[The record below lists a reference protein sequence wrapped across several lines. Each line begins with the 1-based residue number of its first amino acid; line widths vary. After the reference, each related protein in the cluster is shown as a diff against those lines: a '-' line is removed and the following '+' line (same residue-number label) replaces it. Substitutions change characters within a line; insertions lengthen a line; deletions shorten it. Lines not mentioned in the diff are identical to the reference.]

1 MARLLFSSEMRM
13 WPLGRSSAAFGLF
26 NWLRAMP
33 TTPFCPYCHTM
44 ALLDRWTSM
53 IRSLPWSVMSTLPF
67 GRNVFWTGVFN
78 WLAPKPVTP
87 NWPYCQTMLPPWST
101 SRTRLSTQPA
111 LQFGVAPGGTPVPD
125 ISVRL
130 PTRSASLVPAIAL
143 AEVSPGPF
151 PNCQTMLPEGEIS
164 MTRLLNWSV
173 IRIFPG
179 WLKVPL
185 VIIGA
190 LVANTDGNAA
200 SARNT
205 TAIARKVFFH
215 CKRMFSCPPFYS
227 KVLSE
232 SYYHNSLL
240 TRRNALVIS
249 SRLQTYSGPWAQIAE
264 PENRR

>member
-26 NWLRAMP
+26 RCLRPMP
-33 TTPFCPYCHTM
+33 TIPFCPYCHTM
-44 ALLDRWTSM
+44 AWLLRWTSM

-78 WLAPKPVTP
+78 WFGPNPVTP

-101 SRTRLSTQPA
+101 RRTLLSTQPA
-111 LQFGVAPGGTPVPD
+111 LQFVVAPGGTPVPD

-130 PTRSASLVPAIAL
+130 PTRSASLVPAIAF

-151 PNCQTMLPEGEIS
+151 PNCQTMMPEGEIS

-179 WLKVPL
+179 WLKP
-185 VIIGA
+185 A
-190 LVANTDGNAA
+190 LVVLGVLAANTDGNAA

-205 TAIARKVFFH
+205 TASPRRLFFQSKDVFLSSLIF
-215 CKRMFSCPPFYS
+215 RRFYRNGTIIIGFSS
-227 KVLSE
+227 TRTLRLSPAGF
-232 SYYHNSLL
+232 SHTLDSLNL
-240 TRRNALVIS
+240 D
-249 SRLQTYSGPWAQIAE
+249 
-264 PENRR
+264 